1 MVPGGQNQREMA
13 MTHLTKTQVIA
24 DIATATGQSKAE
36 VGHCLDALF
45 HFIALMEVGDKVVLT
60 GFGTFE
66 RKMIA
71 ARMGRNMRTGA
82 PMEVAAHPRLTF
94 KASKAKG

>member
-1 MVPGGQNQREMA
+1 
-13 MTHLTKTQVIA
+13 MTTLTKTQVIA
-24 DIATATGQSKAE
+24 DIAAATGQSKAE

-45 HFIALMEVGDKVVLT
+45 HFIAGIEDGGRVTLT

-66 RKMIA
+66 RKA
-71 ARMGRNMRTGA
+71 YPARMGRNIRTGEA
-82 PMEVAAHPRLTF
+82 IEIPAQSRLTF